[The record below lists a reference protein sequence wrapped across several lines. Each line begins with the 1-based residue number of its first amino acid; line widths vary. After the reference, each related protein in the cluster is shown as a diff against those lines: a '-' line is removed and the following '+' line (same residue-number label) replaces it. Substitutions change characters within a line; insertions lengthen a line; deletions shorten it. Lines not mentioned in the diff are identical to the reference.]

1 MRLAM
6 VFLGSGIGG
15 VLRLLL
21 SVAMQ
26 ERLGPAFP
34 YGTLAV
40 NLIGS
45 FALGVLFAVH
55 DRTLLLGPDLW
66 FFLGTG
72 LCGGFTTM
80 STLSLETLTLLRQ
93 REVYY
98 ASLNVALSI
107 AGCLTATA
115 VGYLSLRWLT
125 VPR

>member
-15 VLRLLL
+15 ALRLLL

-40 NLIGS
+40 NLTGS
-45 FALGVLFAVH
+45 FALGMFFAVH
-55 DRTLLLGPDLW
+55 DRTVLIGPDLW

-80 STLSLETLTLLRQ
+80 STFSLETLSLLRQ
-93 REVYY
+93 REIYY
-98 ASLNVALSI
+98 AILNVAVSI
-107 AGCLTATA
+107 AGCLTTTMI
-115 VGYLSLRWLT
+115 GYLSLRWLT
-125 VPR
+125 VSK